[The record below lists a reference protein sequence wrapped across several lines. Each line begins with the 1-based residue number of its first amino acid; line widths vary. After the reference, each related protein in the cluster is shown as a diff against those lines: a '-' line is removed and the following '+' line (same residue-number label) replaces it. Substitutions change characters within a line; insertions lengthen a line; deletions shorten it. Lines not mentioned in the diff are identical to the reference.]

1 MVKMKEEITK
11 ILSDESLT
19 TIEEKVDAIAKGLA
33 TLVIPKDK
41 YNELSNKL
49 KITET
54 KYAELLDE
62 YDAYKKSKMTEEE
75 KAAKEKAAKAAAAKA
90 ALETLAA
97 DGIQENEKAEA
108 TELVAELADLGKV
121 EEVVATDVEE
131 VVTEEDTDGVAVKD
145 IPMAP
150 ALDDVYVNSVYS
162 VSQAVADV
170 LNEGFW
176 QQSSTKVAG
185 RDIDVI
191 ATIKYW
197 THQGHTNR
205 MIVVV

>member
-1 MVKMKEEITK
+1 M
-11 ILSDESLT
+11 
-19 TIEEKVDAIAKGLA
+19 A
-33 TLVIPKDK
+33 T
-41 YNELSNKL
+41 
-49 KITET
+49 
-54 KYAELLDE
+54 
-62 YDAYKKSKMTEEE
+62 
-75 KAAKEKAAKAAAAKA
+75 AKEKAAAKAAAAKA

-108 TELVAELADLGKV
+108 TELVAELAELGKV

-131 VVTEEDTDGVAVKD
+131 VVTEEETDGVAVKD

-197 THQGHTNR
+197 IHQGHTNR

>member
-1 MVKMKEEITK
+1 MAT
-11 ILSDESLT
+11 
-19 TIEEKVDAIAKGLA
+19 AK
-33 TLVIPKDK
+33 
-41 YNELSNKL
+41 
-49 KITET
+49 
-54 KYAELLDE
+54 
-62 YDAYKKSKMTEEE
+62 E

>member
-1 MVKMKEEITK
+1 MAT
-11 ILSDESLT
+11 
-19 TIEEKVDAIAKGLA
+19 AK
-33 TLVIPKDK
+33 
-41 YNELSNKL
+41 
-49 KITET
+49 
-54 KYAELLDE
+54 
-62 YDAYKKSKMTEEE
+62 E

-108 TELVAELADLGKV
+108 TELVAELAELGKV
-121 EEVVATDVEE
+121 EEVVAADVEE
-131 VVTEEDTDGVAVKD
+131 VVTEENTDGVAVKD

-191 ATIKYW
+191 ATIKFW
-197 THQGHTNR
+197 IQQGHTNR
-205 MIVVV
+205 MIEVV

>member
-1 MVKMKEEITK
+1 MAT
-11 ILSDESLT
+11 
-19 TIEEKVDAIAKGLA
+19 AK
-33 TLVIPKDK
+33 
-41 YNELSNKL
+41 
-49 KITET
+49 
-54 KYAELLDE
+54 
-62 YDAYKKSKMTEEE
+62 E

-145 IPMAP
+145 IPMTS

-197 THQGHTNR
+197 IHQGHTNR